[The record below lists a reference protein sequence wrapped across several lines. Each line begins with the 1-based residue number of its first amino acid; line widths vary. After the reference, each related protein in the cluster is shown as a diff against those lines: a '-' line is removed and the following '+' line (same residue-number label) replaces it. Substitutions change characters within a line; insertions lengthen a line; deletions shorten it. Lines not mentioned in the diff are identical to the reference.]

1 MLNREQIEFI
11 QFVLGNYVQ
20 EGIDELDMSKLSTI
34 LSSNGGVSEAQK
46 VLGSTD
52 EIQKFLE
59 FSTIYMTR
67 QLGRPFCAHI

>member
-34 LSSNGGVSEAQK
+34 LSSKYGGVSEAQK

-52 EIQKFLE
+52 EIQKVFRGFQHYLYDE
-59 FSTIYMTR
+59 
-67 QLGRPFCAHI
+67 AN